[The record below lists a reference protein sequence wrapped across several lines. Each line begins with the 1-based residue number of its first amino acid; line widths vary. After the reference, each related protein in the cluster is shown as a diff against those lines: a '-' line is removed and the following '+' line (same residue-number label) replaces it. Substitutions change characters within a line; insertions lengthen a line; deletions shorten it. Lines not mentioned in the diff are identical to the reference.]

1 MSGSFVCIVLLFAAP
16 AQAGRHATPSRPLP
30 NATDAAFLHA
40 PHLLRETNLGSP
52 RFVAVQSP
60 LPSIF
65 TWWNILDATMAS
77 APSGSTHSSTFWQT
91 GYVRELQ
98 IRRMVELA
106 QALPTERPVH
116 YCEVGMNGGHSVV
129 SMLLAHPNLTAHV
142 FDPLEYD
149 YSAPVVTLLTNS
161 FQERFVLTK
170 GYSVKTLPRFI
181 ASMRAAGRRCDLI
194 LIDGDH
200 GLVGTRNDLKAL
212 SEAAGPHTAVVVD
225 DVVPQCGEGPG
236 GADEADVAEYCKTYL
251 AYKAGSKKRGDLRL
265 HRPGSAV
272 RKVAS
277 NGVIEVAN

>member
-1 MSGSFVCIVLLFAAP
+1 MFLFVTP
-16 AQAGRHATPSRPLP
+16 AQAGRHVTPSRPLP

-161 FQERFVLTK
+161 FQERFVVTK

-194 LIDGDH
+194 LIDGD
-200 GLVGTRNDLKAL
+200 
-212 SEAAGPHTAVVVD
+212 
-225 DVVPQCGEGPG
+225 
-236 GADEADVAEYCKTYL
+236 Y
-251 AYKAGSKKRGDLRL
+251 
-265 HRPGSAV
+265 
-272 RKVAS
+272 
-277 NGVIEVAN
+277 